1 MKLQP
6 ALFAGLIAVGLVPAI
21 AVASSPNQ
29 VSPDFGE
36 TSPTS
41 ITVVLQCEIVEVQ
54 PEDGTILLRELESGA
69 EKSITIADGIKLRAR
84 RKKDFGGRRKLAF
97 GDLIAGQKVKV
108 TFNRATGTI
117 TQIAVLK
124 ATAA

>member
-6 ALFAGLIAVGLVPAI
+6 ALFASLIAVSVVPAI
-21 AVASSPNQ
+21 AVASSPTS

-36 TSPTS
+36 ISPTS
-41 ITVVLQCEIVEVQ
+41 ITVVLNCEIVEVQ
-54 PEDGTILLRELESGA
+54 PEDGTILLRELESGS
-69 EKSITIADGIKLRAR
+69 EKAITIADGIKIRAR
-84 RKKDFGGRRKLAF
+84 HKKDFGGRRKLAF
-97 GDLIAGQKVKV
+97 RDLIAGQKVKV
-108 TFNRATGTI
+108 TINRESGAI

>member
-1 MKLQP
+1 M
-6 ALFAGLIAVGLVPAI
+6 
-21 AVASSPNQ
+21 
-29 VSPDFGE
+29 
-36 TSPTS
+36 
-41 ITVVLQCEIVEVQ
+41 Q

-69 EKSITIADGIKLRAR
+69 EKAITIADGIKLRAR
-84 RKKDFGGRRKLAF
+84 HKKDFDGRRKLAF
-97 GDLIAGQKVKV
+97 RDLTAGQKVKV

>member
-1 MKLQP
+1 MNLRR
-6 ALFAGLIAVGLVPAI
+6 ALLATLIAVGLVPAI
-21 AVASSPNQ
+21 AVASSPTG

-41 ITVVLQCEIVEVQ
+41 ITVVLNCEIVEIR

-69 EKSITIADGIKLRAR
+69 VETIEIADGIKLRAR
-84 RKKDFGGRRKLAF
+84 RKKDFDGRRKLAF
-97 GDLIAGQKVKV
+97 SDLSAGQKVKV
-108 TFNRATGTI
+108 TINRETGAI